1 MDVFTCP
8 PKMLEASRDDQSA
21 PNPESSQRRVSL
33 LSEYESLLT
42 TSLSGALQSLEVILE
57 EHAEISDMSSPA
69 WPSAGKYERMS
80 DDDYLALVSHSSEAT
95 NRTAAAILQIIG
107 LSGTELAA
115 GLSWDRV
122 SDEVKAFLM
131 HRFARE
137 SVLGFVSKLKRE
149 CRCFSPPGGREGEG
163 LADCKCGQKVELN
176 LSGGDRRAAKCRG
189 GSQCHPP
196 ADVKRSVQKLLYAT
210 ECLVD
215 NMITL
220 QNKVEVEEEE
230 EGQRCLYDKIAR
242 DISAGRHSADVKWL
256 GDFIFY
262 HMKPVEE
269 HAVHMRA
276 EIEAEVDGFVH
287 LLLRWLEQQAQ
298 EHDRKSDA
306 ASAALVEIKK
316 VETDLLELNQCSL
329 VKVGNQS
336 RPSAGEGEKEENK
349 SRPTSAGPTSEESP
363 IVVEASAP
371 EMYEAATCDEA
382 TALIDQE
389 LEELCC
395 SLVGALVD
403 KILEE
408 LMVVVSCDVVSGICT
423 TLKEMLFAEVANAD
437 VDVQTSGQHVKG
449 IVKAAYRDLLAKK
462 PGPPFS
468 PLSLLSEDVEVF
480 AAVVEALMKH
490 LLPSRTRRGAAR
502 FFGSLCKPVT
512 FCLRCND

>member
-8 PKMLEASRDDQSA
+8 PKALEASRDDPSA
-21 PNPESSQRRVSL
+21 PNPESSHRHVSL

-80 DDDYLALVSHSSEAT
+80 EDDYLALVSHSSEAT

-122 SDEVKAFLM
+122 SDEVKAFLV

-149 CRCFSPPGGREGEG
+149 CRCFSSPGGGGGGGEG
-163 LADCKCGQKVELN
+163 LADCKCGQKVEVN
-176 LSGGDRRAAKCRG
+176 LSGGDRGVAKCRG
-189 GSQCHPP
+189 GSKCRPP
-196 ADVKRSVQKLLYAT
+196 PDVKRSVQKLLYAT

-220 QNKVEVEEEE
+220 QEEGEEVE
-230 EGQRCLYDKIAR
+230 EGQRCLYHKIGR
-242 DISAGRHSADVKWL
+242 DISAGRHNADVKWL

-262 HMKPVEE
+262 HLKPMEE

-276 EIEAEVDGFVH
+276 EIDAEVDGFVRS
-287 LLLRWLEQQAQ
+287 LLRWLEQQAQ
-298 EHDRKSDA
+298 EHAGKSDA

-316 VETDLLELNQCSL
+316 VEADLLELNKCSL
-329 VKVGNQS
+329 VKS
-336 RPSAGEGEKEENK
+336 SDRPRPSAGEGEEEENK
-349 SRPTSAGPTSEESP
+349 SRPTSEESP
-363 IVVEASAP
+363 IAVEASAP
-371 EMYEAATCDEA
+371 EMYEASTCDEA
-382 TALIDQE
+382 TALIDRE

-408 LMVVVSCDVVSGICT
+408 LMVVVSCDVVRGICT

-437 VDVQTSGQHVKG
+437 VDVRTSGQQVKG

-468 PLSLLSEDVEVF
+468 PLALLSEDPEVF
-480 AAVVEALMKH
+480 AAVVEALKKH
-490 LLPSRTRRGAAR
+490 LLPSRSRGGAAR